1 MLSVENYK
9 KVLPLPLS
17 EEADTGSGG
26 DQPARNILT
35 ECNGKGERK
44 FPNPFFLLQSLMP
57 KKTHCFDRNKRKK
70 KQVLIR
76 KRVNLF
82 QDKTT
87 ACRAISA
94 DFDLAKLDSFV
105 LRLTV

>member
-17 EEADTGSGG
+17 DEADTGSGG
-26 DQPARNILT
+26 DQPARNILS

-70 KQVLIR
+70 KTSINPKKSQPISGQDRQRTAIR
-76 KRVNLF
+76 KCSQTIKN
-82 QDKTT
+82 
-87 ACRAISA
+87 
-94 DFDLAKLDSFV
+94 
-105 LRLTV
+105 